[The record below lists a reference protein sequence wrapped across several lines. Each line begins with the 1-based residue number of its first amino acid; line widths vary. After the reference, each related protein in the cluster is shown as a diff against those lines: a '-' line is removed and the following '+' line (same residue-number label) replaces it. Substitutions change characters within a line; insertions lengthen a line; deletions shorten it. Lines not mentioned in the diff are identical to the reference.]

1 MYGFFKIDF
10 FFCKIKIL
18 IRRAACCMLKT
29 IDLIWVSL
37 DQYFLFFIQRRP
49 GQILMWTRS
58 LFMQVGELSS
68 YLLYSVTLSLISVK
82 LMFLKWSVPS
92 NWRLHTRN

>member
-10 FFCKIKIL
+10 FYLQDKDFNTTCSL
-18 IRRAACCMLKT
+18 LHVENDRF
-29 IDLIWVSL
+29 DLGQLRSIFS
-37 DQYFLFFIQRRP
+37 FFIQRRP